1 MKKLTLIAILAVALA
16 SCESVNNNEAVEVVD
31 TQAVT
36 VDTIAST
43 SIDSVKVQDSVT
55 ALIDSASLK
64 VSK

>member
-55 ALIDSASLK
+55 ALIDSTSLK